1 MKKKYFYCCLLLF
14 SLLSAANNII
24 TSCEGSSKYGSNIYI
39 DFYAIGRPCTCIALP
54 SFDGELFI
62 TSVSGDINYDCG
74 TQIYVKNAKVS
85 YIFRCP
91 ISSFAAQ
98 ILNVNIN
105 QSVGVQADYL
115 FSSSPG
121 TFYHCIRLYQNG
133 MNVYVFIHV
142 SNAFSGRFAMSFFI
156 KLHHTYY
163 NYFITSLY
171 VNVDFLYTINFFLHK
186 RLFNI
191 LLNS

>member
-1 MKKKYFYCCLLLF
+1 M
-14 SLLSAANNII
+14 I
-24 TSCEGSSKYGSNIYI
+24 
-39 DFYAIGRPCTCIALP
+39 
-54 SFDGELFI
+54 
-62 TSVSGDINYDCG
+62 V
-74 TQIYVKNAKVS
+74 VKNAKVS

-163 NYFITSLY
+163 NYFITSIY